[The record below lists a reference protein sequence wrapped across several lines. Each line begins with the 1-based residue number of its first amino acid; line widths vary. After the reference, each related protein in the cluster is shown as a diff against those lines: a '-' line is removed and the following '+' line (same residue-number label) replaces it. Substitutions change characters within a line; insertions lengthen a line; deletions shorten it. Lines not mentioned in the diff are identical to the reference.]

1 METTLIAIPPKDGIA
16 MGTIMSEPLP
26 VDVNTGISAKK
37 VVAVV
42 IRQGRTRLIAFKTFL
57 FG

>member
-1 METTLIAIPPKDGIA
+1 METTLIDIPPKDGIA

-26 VDVNTGISAKK
+26 VDVSTGIKAKK

-42 IRQGRTRLIAFKTFL
+42 IRQ
-57 FG
+57 